1 MFKLGLYWVSYIQ
14 WVILIPL
21 YVCLAPTCMIS
32 SSLFDW
38 LMSWIVEDQTIT
50 LMAILI
56 VEWAFSALLIL
67 QLMWDRTGKC
77 IFFYEFVFFVACS
90 NFILIGITYSL
101 LQRSNFMEELSIKV
115 FTSLLLVLIA
125 EKLQIKFQEKDAF
138 CDICFE

>member
-1 MFKLGLYWVSYIQ
+1 
-14 WVILIPL
+14 
-21 YVCLAPTCMIS
+21 
-32 SSLFDW
+32 
-38 LMSWIVEDQTIT
+38 
-50 LMAILI
+50 MAILI

-115 FTSLLLVLIA
+115 FTSLLLVLVA